1 LVGNASLS
9 CAFIS
14 YCGAFNAEFR
24 QKLAQDYFE
33 NDMRKRGIPVTPKLE
48 LTKFLVDEA
57 TVGEWNI

>member
-1 LVGNASLS
+1 LS

-24 QKLAQDYFE
+24 QKLAVEFFE
-33 NDMRKRGIPVTPKLE
+33 SDMRKRGIPVTPKLE